1 MSVYVCLSVFLFVL
15 LWLPSHL
22 LVVSVSVYLPVCL
35 LVSFSMEPCLR
46 THVHVSLSVC
56 IRLQFY
62 LYNYVC
68 MSACL
73 PLCHCLSACSS
84 VRVSVCLSDYIYIC
98 LPGFLSLCLS
108 ACLYVC
114 LYVQFCNSDC
124 VRIQCFDPGVTSF
137 ERSQRRNKIR
147 PRIFWSRSQTA
158 VRTSAHARPRSQTGR
173 DLARFIGAETLN
185 ALERWRA

>member
-1 MSVYVCLSVFLFVL
+1 
-15 LWLPSHL
+15 
-22 LVVSVSVYLPVCL
+22 
-35 LVSFSMEPCLR
+35 MEPCLR

-84 VRVSVCLSDYIYIC
+84 VRVSVCLSDYIYIYIC
-98 LPGFLSLCLS
+98 LPGCLSLCLS